1 MIKNKTLCKI
11 LSCCLL
17 MAMVMFPLFSI
28 RVHAAEYEI
37 VFKAGAHGTINGNK
51 EASYRLSSDDVFP
64 DEPDIQATP
73 PAVKVILLNIKEE
86 MLMAMEE

>member
-51 EASYRLSSDDVFP
+51 EA
-64 DEPDIQATP
+64 
-73 PAVKVILLNIKEE
+73 
-86 MLMAMEE
+86 

>member
-37 VFKAGAHGTINGNK
+37 VLKLVLMERSMEIKKHHIAYLQMMYSLMNRI
-51 EASYRLSSDDVFP
+51 YRSKRCMFLLVGISSC
-64 DEPDIQATP
+64 
-73 PAVKVILLNIKEE
+73 PALVLK
-86 MLMAMEE
+86 

>member
-1 MIKNKTLCKI
+1 
-11 LSCCLL
+11 

-51 EASYRLSSDDVFP
+51 EASYRLSSDDV
-64 DEPDIQATP
+64 
-73 PAVKVILLNIKEE
+73 
-86 MLMAMEE
+86 

>member
-1 MIKNKTLCKI
+1 
-11 LSCCLL
+11 

-64 DEPDIQATP
+64 DEPDIQ
-73 PAVKVILLNIKEE
+73 VEKGYVFVGWNKQLLMRIRWISPHLKLCWES
-86 MLMAMEE
+86 